1 MWVLKVCAIRNRVN
15 CVCEVCVGVLSVW
28 VCLNSVCVCVYSVC
42 VCERCVGVCKVC
54 VFASVRVMCLVCV
67 KCE

>member
-1 MWVLKVCAIRNRVN
+1 MCVIRNRVK
-15 CVCEVCVGVLSVW
+15 CVCEVCVGVFSVW
-28 VCLNSVCVCVYSVC
+28 VCVNSVCVCVYSVC

-67 KCE
+67 K